1 MCSCYEKDKGNNG
14 NNLENNKN
22 KNDDYLHVFVQ
33 IYGANDTQNP

>member
-1 MCSCYEKDKGNNG
+1 MCSCYEKDKVCDG